1 MNKKEPVNK
10 KYGFTGK
17 VCRREGHYLKQIYA
31 VSSFGNVS
39 KNQIGGWIQSPA
51 NLSEDGDC
59 WVHPD
64 GFVAQ
69 HAVISGDAQV
79 YSGIVHDSALVDG
92 KAIIGHHSLDRQF
105 PRVFGNAHITN
116 NAHIWGEASVSGFVR
131 VQDSASV
138 HDHATVRDHVVL
150 RSNASVFH
158 HAIVFGTARL
168 QDGAFACCNSM
179 VGGTTVLYDHC
190 CVCGH
195 TMLMGDEAYHHV
207 DNKKYILDW
216 SDNIEKDGHTLY
228 RIIAQED
235 GPFYHNGQRGGYI
248 ESEKNLSQGG
258 ASWIQDGA
266 YAYGDVAIRGDMVL
280 RPSDCN

>member
-31 VSSFGNVS
+31 VSSFGNIS

-92 KAIIGHHSLDRQF
+92 KAII
-105 PRVFGNAHITN
+105 I
-116 NAHIWGEASVSGFVR
+116 
-131 VQDSASV
+131 
-138 HDHATVRDHVVL
+138 
-150 RSNASVFH
+150 
-158 HAIVFGTARL
+158 
-168 QDGAFACCNSM
+168 
-179 VGGTTVLYDHC
+179 
-190 CVCGH
+190 
-195 TMLMGDEAYHHV
+195 
-207 DNKKYILDW
+207 
-216 SDNIEKDGHTLY
+216 
-228 RIIAQED
+228 
-235 GPFYHNGQRGGYI
+235 
-248 ESEKNLSQGG
+248 
-258 ASWIQDGA
+258 
-266 YAYGDVAIRGDMVL
+266 
-280 RPSDCN
+280 